1 MTFTHQEG
9 AVEPMSG
16 GNPAISQTAMRCLE
30 VLQAVSDH
38 GRANSRKGLALKDVV
53 EKTGF
58 NSSTAYRYLQT
69 LEQYGLLQKDASGL
83 YKLGLKVVELYHA
96 FTDGNDLRQVAYEHM
111 LALSKETEETVYLGI
126 LDGLEVFYIERVD
139 SPLPI
144 RPHTQIGGRNK
155 LYCTGLGKAILS
167 QRPDLLNRI
176 IDVGLEPLTAN
187 TITDPERLIAQ
198 LQECQVRGFALDDM
212 ENESEVRCVAAPLF
226 NERRQVTAAL
236 SISGPA
242 SRMPIDRLVNDLGP
256 KVQVTAQHISKMLGY
271 IDA

>member
-1 MTFTHQEG
+1 
-9 AVEPMSG
+9 MSG
-16 GNPAISQTAMRCLE
+16 GNSAISQTAMRCLE
-30 VLQAVSDH
+30 VLQVVSDH

-69 LEQYGLLQKDASGL
+69 LEQYGLLQKDANGL

-96 FTDGNDLRQVAYEHM
+96 FTDGNDLRQVAYEYM

-167 QRPDLLNRI
+167 QRPDLLSRI
-176 IDVGLEPLTAN
+176 IDAGLEPLTAN
-187 TITDPERLIAQ
+187 TITDPERLIAE
-198 LQECQVRGFALDDM
+198 LRECQVQGFALDDM
-212 ENESEVRCVAAPLF
+212 ENEAEVRCVAAPIF
-226 NERRQVTAAL
+226 DQKGQVTAAL
-236 SISGPA
+236 SISGPG
-242 SRMPIDRLVNDLGP
+242 SRMPIDRLMKDLGP
-256 KVQVTAQHISKMLGY
+256 KVQLTARHISRMLGY
-271 IDA
+271 RKA